1 MPIQK
6 PEEVLELV
14 AQAINSGDVD
24 ALLALY
30 EPEACLALASL
41 VEGVL
46 PMVGRIG
53 DCHGLLISF
62 HSLERA
68 VQYSF

>member
-30 EPEACLALASL
+30 EPEACL
-41 VEGVL
+41 
-46 PMVGRIG
+46 
-53 DCHGLLISF
+53 
-62 HSLERA
+62 
-68 VQYSF
+68 